1 MRENEIHSAG
11 YIYLR
16 PKVTLHCLFI
26 YFFRI
31 FVSVYE
37 KCLIPG
43 KARSVTHKTGDFLGF
58 WYHKCNRKTVMK
70 HARGKNKLFS
80 KCIAFDVFL

>member
-1 MRENEIHSAG
+1 MRENKIHSAG

-43 KARSVTHKTGDFLGF
+43 KAQLRIRQATFRFL
-58 WYHKCNRKTVMK
+58 V
-70 HARGKNKLFS
+70 S
-80 KCIAFDVFL
+80 